1 MGLVQRSE
9 QIHWGL
15 AAYIVSVVSWCGGL
29 VIVGLSGFQVSDLGN
44 RSQGRP
50 VDLSIFRIPTSP
62 TLNPTTRIRV

>member
-29 VIVGLSGFQVSDLGN
+29 VIVGLSGFQTWAIGLK
-44 RSQGRP
+44 
-50 VDLSIFRIPTSP
+50 VDLSIFWTPTSP